1 MFKKILVPTD
11 LSAKSKEP
19 LSIAAE
25 LARRSKGEVDLL
37 HVIELIP
44 NTFFEEFE
52 DFYAKLEHHAEKELE
67 LLAAPYQG
75 QRVRI
80 NREIVYGS
88 RVEEI
93 LRFATSREIDLI
105 VMNSHK
111 IDFDKPTHGWGT
123 ISYKVVALSQCPTML
138 VK

>member
-19 LSIAAE
+19 LSMAVE
-25 LARRSKGEVDLL
+25 LATRSKGEVDLI

-52 DFYAKLEHHAEKELE
+52 DFYAKLEKHAEKELA
-67 LLAAPYQG
+67 LLTAPYQG
-75 QRVRI
+75 QRIRI
-80 NREIVYGS
+80 NREIIYGN

-93 LRFATSREIDLI
+93 LRFAQNRQIDLI
-105 VMNSHK
+105 IMNSHK
-111 IDFDKPTHGWGT
+111 IDFDNPTHGWGT

>member
-1 MFKKILVPTD
+1 MFKKILVPSD

-19 LSIAAE
+19 LSIAVD
-25 LARRSKGEVDLL
+25 LAAHSQGEVDLV

-52 DFYAKLEHHAEKELE
+52 DFYTKLEQHAEKELA
-67 LLAAPYQG
+67 LLIAPYQN

-80 NREIVYGS
+80 NREIVYGN

-93 LRFATSREIDLI
+93 LRFAKSRDIDLI

-111 IDFDKPTHGWGT
+111 IDFDNPTQGWGT